1 VSDLPT
7 WARVLLYAAGAIAT
21 AVVLYAVI
29 HLAVRSALR
38 AHFAE
43 QREAARR
50 QEDLLRT
57 IATSAEYV
65 ADVADA
71 WAEGEAE
78 RRAGAS
84 AESGEPEG
92 PAGSPRMPREP
103 QAVATA
109 TGASSSPSDHDH
121 PAADEGSD

>member
-1 VSDLPT
+1 MPT

-29 HLAVRSALR
+29 FLAVRSALR
-38 AHFAE
+38 AALAE
-43 QREAARR
+43 QRAAARR
-50 QEDLLRT
+50 QEDLLRG

-71 WAEGEAE
+71 WAEGEAT

-84 AESGEPEG
+84 VAQP
-92 PAGSPRMPREP
+92 PAAPL
-103 QAVATA
+103 AATA
-109 TGASSSPSDHDH
+109 SSPSPDHDH
-121 PAADEGSD
+121 AGAGESGD

>member
-1 VSDLPT
+1 MPT

-21 AVVLYAVI
+21 AVVLYAVSY
-29 HLAVRSALR
+29 LAVRAALR
-38 AHFAE
+38 AYFTE

-57 IATSAEYV
+57 IATAAEYV

-78 RRAGAS
+78 RRAVG
-84 AESGEPEG
+84 
-92 PAGSPRMPREP
+92 
-103 QAVATA
+103 
-109 TGASSSPSDHDH
+109 SSSPPDHDH
-121 PAADEGSD
+121 AGAGEGGD

>member
-7 WARVLLYAAGAIAT
+7 WARALLYAAGAIAT
-21 AVVLYAVI
+21 AVVLYFVI
-29 HLAVRSALR
+29 YLAVRAALR
-38 AHFAE
+38 AHFTE

-57 IATSAEYV
+57 IATASEYV

-78 RRAGAS
+78 RRGSTPAGAS
-84 AESGEPEG
+84 SV
-92 PAGSPRMPREP
+92 SS
-103 QAVATA
+103 
-109 TGASSSPSDHDH
+109 ASSMSSAPPDQDHAGAGD
-121 PAADEGSD
+121 GSG